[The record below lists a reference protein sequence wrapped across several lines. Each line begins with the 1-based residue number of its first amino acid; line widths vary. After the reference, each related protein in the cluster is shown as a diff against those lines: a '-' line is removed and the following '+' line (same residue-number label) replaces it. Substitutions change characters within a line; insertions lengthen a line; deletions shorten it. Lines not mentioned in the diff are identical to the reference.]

1 MNTQESD
8 SAPHSLHPSILTAFD
23 QGDFKVA
30 RRLLDEIDVPSCDD
44 ERIKTIHHGIRFDS
58 AFIGVALSMAA
69 VWIGSFLYVL

>member
-8 SAPHSLHPSILTAFD
+8 SAPHSLHPSIVTAFD

-30 RRLLDEIDVPSCDD
+30 RKLLDEIDVPSCDD
-44 ERIKTIHHGIRFDS
+44 ERIKTIQNAVAFDR
-58 AFIGVALSMAA
+58 AFIGVAISMAV